1 MVTRSLK
8 LVIVGGG
15 TAGWM
20 AAAAFGKML
29 KGQVNV
35 TLVESDNVPTVGV
48 GEATI
53 PPLQGFHRLLGVD
66 ENEFLLATNGTFKLG
81 IDFAGWGEEQSHYF
95 HSFGS
100 TGKGFWG
107 GDFQHIWLRGL
118 KYGIKRDFSG
128 YAPETQ
134 AALAGKFAKGVKP
147 ELGYAYHL
155 DAGLYAKFL
164 RKFSESH
171 GVVRKEGFV
180 EKILQD
186 KATANITG
194 VKLKSGELINGDFFI
209 DCSGFQGLL
218 IEKALHA
225 GYEDWSHWLLCDR
238 AVAMQTELAE
248 APKPYTQSTAYD
260 GGWRWRIPLQN
271 RAGNGVVY
279 SSKYWSDDQALAVLK
294 RDATGKPIN
303 EPRVI
308 PFRPG
313 RRHQGW
319 KNNCVALGLASGF
332 IEPLE
337 STSIHL
343 IMTGIMRFLLLFP
356 KDTHY
361 DSLRDEYNR
370 QLKLELEDVRDFII
384 AHYKV
389 NSREDGGFWR
399 HCREMNVPASLSHRL
414 TLFRATAQLFR
425 SADELFRVD
434 SWTQVLIGQGLVPEG
449 YSLAADQMPE
459 KDLRDFLN
467 GYYEGISQFVEKMPT
482 QSEYLKHIGG

>member
-1 MVTRSLK
+1 MGIDKT

-35 TLVESDNVPTVGV
+35 QLIESDIIPTVGV

-66 ENEFLLATNGTFKLG
+66 ENQFLKATNGTFKLG
-81 IDFAGWGEEQSHYF
+81 IDFSGWGGEKSHYF

-100 TGKGFWG
+100 TGKSFWA
-107 GDFQHIWLRGL
+107 GDFQHLWLRGRQS
-118 KYGIKRDFSG
+118 GVRHDFSN

-134 AALAGKFAKGVKP
+134 AALAGKFAKGSKP

-164 RKFSESH
+164 RAFSEGY
-171 GVVRKEGFV
+171 GVTRKEGFV
-180 EKILQD
+180 ENVLQD
-186 KATANITG
+186 EVTSDIIAVRLKTG
-194 VKLKSGELINGDFFI
+194 EVIEGDFFV

-218 IEKALHA
+218 IEKALHV

-238 AVAMQTELAE
+238 AVAMQTELVE
-248 APKPYTQSTAYD
+248 EPKPYTQSTAYE

-279 SSKYWSDDQALAVLK
+279 SSKYWSDDQAQAVLK
-294 RDATGKPIN
+294 RDAGGKPIS

-343 IMTGIMRFLLLFP
+343 IMTGIMRFMLLFP
-356 KDTHY
+356 KDANYGH
-361 DSLRDEYNR
+361 LRDEYNR
-370 QLKLELEDVRDFII
+370 QLKFELEDIRDFII
-384 AHYKV
+384 AHYCV
-389 NSREDGGFWR
+389 NQRNDSGFWR
-399 HCREMNVPASLSHRL
+399 HCREMAVPPSLEHRL
-414 TLFRATAQLFR
+414 SLFKTTAQLFR
-425 SADELFRVD
+425 SADELFRID
-434 SWTQVLIGQGLVPEG
+434 SWAQVLIGQGVIPDS
-449 YSLAADQMPE
+449 YSLAAEQMPIS
-459 KDLRDFLN
+459 DLKEFLKN
-467 GYYEGISQFVEKMPT
+467 YFEDISRYVTKMSSH
-482 QSEYLKHIGG
+482 SEYLKSIGC

>member
-1 MVTRSLK
+1 MSKNVSK
-8 LVIVGGG
+8 LTIIGGG

-20 AAAAFGKML
+20 AAAAFSKML
-29 KGQVNV
+29 KGQVDV
-35 TLVESDNVPTVGV
+35 TIVESDDIPTVGV

-66 ENEFLLATNGTFKLG
+66 ENEFLNATNGTFKLG
-81 IDFAGWGEEQSHYF
+81 IDFIGWGGEDSHYF

-100 TGKGFWG
+100 TGKDFWA

-118 KYGIKRDFSG
+118 KYGKQHDFSG
-128 YAPETQ
+128 YAVETQ
-134 AALAGKFAKGVKP
+134 AALAGKFAKGGKP
-147 ELGYAYHL
+147 ALGYAYHL

-164 RKFSESH
+164 RAFAEGH

-180 EKILQD
+180 DEVLQHPV
-186 KATANITG
+186 TADITS
-194 VKLKSGELINGDFFI
+194 VRLKTGELIEGDFFI

-218 IEKALHA
+218 IEKTLHA

-238 AVAMQTELAE
+238 AVAMQTELTE
-248 APKPYTQSTAYD
+248 EPKPYTQSTAYN

-279 SSKYWSDDQALAVLK
+279 SSKYWSDDQAFAVLK
-294 RDATGKPIN
+294 KDAKGQPIN
-303 EPRVI
+303 EPKVI
-308 PFRPG
+308 PFKPG
-313 RRHQGW
+313 RRLEGW

-356 KDTHY
+356 AGANYGH
-361 DSLRDEYNR
+361 LRDEYNR
-370 QLKLELEDVRDFII
+370 QLIAELEDVRNFII

-389 NSREDGGFWR
+389 NQRNGGFWR
-399 HCREMNVPASLSHRL
+399 HCREMAVPKNLQHRL
-414 TLFRATAQLFR
+414 DLFKNSAQLFR

-449 YSLAADQMPE
+449 YSLAVEQMPE
-459 KDLRDFLN
+459 KDLLEFLSS
-467 GYYEGISQFVEKMPT
+467 YYAGIAQYVQKMPS
-482 QSEYLKHIGG
+482 QAEYLKSIAR